1 MLCCSNELYYACW
14 QCCTYRACTGQVQC
28 SARIILWTN
37 SVCTLYKFALL
48 LMCSEQL
55 AKENLCNF
63 HSVLL
68 HCMLTA
74 LNMPTYA
81 VYIDAVAHTGYAI
94 LKCSMNLL
102 HYAMWVSLTWRH
114 ARKWN
119 VQLAKLTIID
129 LTASTNLL
137 HVCKFMQVAALL
149 TNAAA

>member
-55 AKENLCNF
+55 AEENLCNF

-68 HCMLTA
+68 HYMLTV
-74 LNMPTYA
+74 LNMPTST
-81 VYIDAVAHTGYAI
+81 VHIDAVAHTGYAI
-94 LKCSMNLL
+94 LKCSMNL
-102 HYAMWVSLTWRH
+102 WVALCHVSFTEDMQG
-114 ARKWN
+114 N
-119 VQLAKLTIID
+119 VQLAKLTTID

-137 HVCKFMQVAALL
+137 HMCKFMQVSALL
-149 TNAAA
+149 MNAAA